1 MYFNNISLMNKV
13 ILVTKCELLRLLP
26 WKSSSQIFKFIN
38 MYTILPTLTTNIH
51 LMSKQCW
58 GFQKK
63 KEKEKNIFSHLVI
76 RFLFHLINQR
86 VCFNNLINGWK
97 YARVVFV
104 ELFSCFLQSF
114 TIWHFSRCQ
123 SFVLLKCVM
132 TFQIGIFLCTHFC
145 NVLFLLLLFW
155 KSSS

>member
-38 MYTILPTLTTNIH
+38 MYTILPTLTTNIN

-63 KEKEKNIFSHLVI
+63 KGKKHLFTFGDSFFVS
-76 RFLFHLINQR
+76 
-86 VCFNNLINGWK
+86 FN
-97 YARVVFV
+97 
-104 ELFSCFLQSF
+104 
-114 TIWHFSRCQ
+114 
-123 SFVLLKCVM
+123 
-132 TFQIGIFLCTHFC
+132 
-145 NVLFLLLLFW
+145 
-155 KSSS
+155 